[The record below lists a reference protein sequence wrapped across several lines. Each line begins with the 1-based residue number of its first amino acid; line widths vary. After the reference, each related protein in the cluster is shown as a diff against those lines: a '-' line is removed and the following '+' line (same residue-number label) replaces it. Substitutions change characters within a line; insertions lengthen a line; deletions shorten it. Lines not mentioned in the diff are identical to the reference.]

1 MVKSVPGIIRHIAV
15 VGISAPPKAGAES
28 IQCAKWIKAYHEMG
42 MEITLITTPV
52 SERGWSAADPQL
64 NKFQQYL
71 NQLIIKKDN
80 RESVLN
86 KVGNRLFPAWF
97 NFPDSHFMFASSP
110 RKVLIELR
118 EKPDLIY
125 ARGMPFSSALLAK
138 SLSKRLNVPLVIH
151 MADPFSLNP
160 YLTGLNIEKA
170 RSLEKECFEQASMVA
185 FTTEKMAELYRNVFP
200 GLADRFTVFP
210 NVYDRDECVT
220 DNQLPEKFTLRF
232 TGNLYGN
239 RTLLPLFRALSRISD
254 ESDTFEE
261 NVELIITGR
270 MDSGNFKLL
279 DKYNPGFIRLE
290 KPLPFFD
297 SLKVQK
303 HAHILVSTDKPATD
317 DRDLVFLPSKL
328 LDYMCAERI
337 ILNISS
343 KNSESS
349 AFVRENLLGETFE
362 HDDDEGLADF
372 IKLAYDRFL
381 KKDNTYFTGRK
392 IAQDYESD
400 YAARSLINELNKRL

>member
-28 IQCAKWIKAYHEMG
+28 IQCAKWIKAYHDMG

-52 SERGWSAADPQL
+52 SRHGWSAEDPQL
-64 NKFQQYL
+64 HKFQSFL
-71 NQLIIKKDN
+71 KQLITKLDN
-80 RESVLN
+80 RESVLH
-86 KVGNRLFPAWF
+86 KVGSKLFPARF
-97 NFPDSHFMFASSP
+97 NFPDPHFMFASSP
-110 RKVLIELR
+110 RKLLRELK

-138 SLSKRLNVPLVIH
+138 SLSKMLDVPLIIH

-185 FTTEKMAELYRNVFP
+185 FTTKKMEMLYCNAFPELT
-200 GLADRFTVFP
+200 DRFTVFP
-210 NVYDRDECVT
+210 NVYDRDECDT
-220 DNQLPEKFTLRF
+220 DNELPAKFTLRF

-239 RTLLPLFRALSRISD
+239 RTLLSLFRALSSVRD
-254 ESDTFEE
+254 ECDTFEE
-261 NVELIITGR
+261 DTELIITGR

-279 DKYNPGFIRLE
+279 KKHNPGFIRLE
-290 KPLPFFD
+290 EPLPFFD

-303 HAHILVSTDKPATD
+303 HAHILVSIDKPATD

-328 LDYMCAERI
+328 LDYMCAGRL

-349 AFVRENLLGETFE
+349 AFIRDNRLGETFE
-362 HDDDEGLADF
+362 HDDGKGLADF
-372 IKLAYDRFL
+372 IKHAYDRFL
-381 KKDNTYFTGRK
+381 KKDFAYFTERR
-392 IAQDYESD
+392 IAPDYESNH
-400 YAARSLINELNKRL
+400 AARGLLNELYKRI